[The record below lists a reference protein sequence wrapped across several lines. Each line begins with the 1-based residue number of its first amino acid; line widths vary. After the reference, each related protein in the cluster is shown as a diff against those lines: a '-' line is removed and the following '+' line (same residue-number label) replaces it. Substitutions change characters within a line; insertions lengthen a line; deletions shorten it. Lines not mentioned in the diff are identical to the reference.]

1 MSRQIPPM
9 KRAMMIPMMV
19 LVNGM
24 VYQLFS
30 DVAEFAFCDCFDD
43 WLFVSVTI
51 AVEAVSD
58 EFDSTGDW
66 HGDDVDDSFT
76 DLSQ

>member
-24 VYQLFS
+24 VYQLF
-30 DVAEFAFCDCFDD
+30 
-43 WLFVSVTI
+43 
-51 AVEAVSD
+51 
-58 EFDSTGDW
+58 
-66 HGDDVDDSFT
+66 
-76 DLSQ
+76 QM